1 MKLKNGQSQQ
11 KLFNFSNFAVMKKIL
26 HKISSVIMALIFMS
40 ATMSFTVDMHY
51 CGDSL
56 VDFSFFQKAESCGM
70 EKAQEARDCKS
81 AISQEPC
88 CSDHQIVKEA
98 NHDLKTSFDQLTFE
112 QQTFVATF
120 FYTYINLFEGLDENI
135 VPFKDYSP
143 PFIERDVQT
152 LYETYLI

>member
-1 MKLKNGQSQQ
+1 
-11 KLFNFSNFAVMKKIL
+11 MKKVFHRIL
-26 HKISSVIMALIFMS
+26 SVLMAFVVMFT
-40 ATMSFTVDMHY
+40 TMSFTVDMHY

-56 VDFSFFQKAESCGM
+56 VDFSLFTKTEGCGM
-70 EKAQEARDCKS
+70 EKAQSPESCDNLS
-81 AISQEPC
+81 MSSTSC
-88 CSDHQIVKEA
+88 CTDQQIVKEG
-98 NHDLKTSFDQLTFE
+98 HDDLKTSFNKLTFE

>member
-1 MKLKNGQSQQ
+1 MAFVV
-11 KLFNFSNFAVMKKIL
+11 LFT
-26 HKISSVIMALIFMS
+26 
-40 ATMSFTVDMHY
+40 TMSFTVNMHY

-56 VDFSFFQKAESCGM
+56 VDFSVFKSAETCGM
-70 EKAQEARDCKS
+70 EKAQPVKSCENPTMNEKDCCTD
-81 AISQEPC
+81 Q
-88 CSDHQIVKEA
+88 QLVKEGQD
-98 NHDLKTSFDQLTFE
+98 DLKTSFNKLTFE

-143 PFIERDVQT
+143 PFVERDIQT

>member
-1 MKLKNGQSQQ
+1 
-11 KLFNFSNFAVMKKIL
+11 MKKVF
-26 HKISSVIMALIFMS
+26 HKILSVLMAFVVLFT
-40 ATMSFTVDMHY
+40 TMSFTVDMHY

-56 VDFSFFQKAESCGM
+56 VDFSLFTKAEGCGM
-70 EKAQEARDCKS
+70 EKAQPAKS
-81 AISQEPC
+81 CENPSMTEKSC
-88 CSDHQIVKEA
+88 CTDKQIVKEGQD
-98 NHDLKTSFDQLTFE
+98 DLKTSFNKLTFE

>member
-1 MKLKNGQSQQ
+1 
-11 KLFNFSNFAVMKKIL
+11 MKKIF
-26 HKISSVIMALIFMS
+26 HKILSVLMAFVVMFT
-40 ATMSFTVDMHY
+40 TMSFTVDMHY

-56 VDFSFFQKAESCGM
+56 VDFSFFTKAETCGM
-70 EKAQEARDCKS
+70 EKVQATTGCENPIMSKKS
-81 AISQEPC
+81 C
-88 CSDHQIVKEA
+88 CSDQKIVKE
-98 NHDLKTSFDQLTFE
+98 NIDDLKTSFNKLTFE

-135 VPFKDYSP
+135 VPFKDYSS